1 MKVFEIMNKD
11 ITMTWSV
18 ESVRN
23 ACIFYDLYTA
33 GDCEEYDRMLS
44 YVGDHEFPTF
54 DDIERVCKD
63 IAEHS
68 DERVVESAESVLW
81 CILRRAVTLQPKD

>member
-1 MKVFEIMNKD
+1 MTVFEIMGVE

-18 ESVRN
+18 ESVRK
-23 ACIFYDLYTA
+23 ACIFYDLYTK
-33 GDCEEYDRMLS
+33 GDDEAYTRMLW

-54 DDIERVCKD
+54 ADIEYVCKD

-68 DERVVESAESVLW
+68 DKHSADSAESVLW
-81 CILRRAVTLQPKD
+81 CILRRAVTLQPKC